1 MIEFNGNPAGETPP
15 TFDAM
20 HDSLP
25 ASPCAG
31 GEAASLPRGWLG
43 WGKSQTVCYQT
54 EVGKIPLFIWLKVI
68 SLIVLLALSARA
80 TAAAPELSFDNLYSS
95 YGVLGLEFS
104 DEVKTLSGQRV
115 RMRGFMAPPLK
126 AESQFFVLTKMPM
139 ALCPFCSSDAD
150 WPEDIVVIYLA
161 KRQTFVQNNTMIEV
175 EGGLEYGSWTDP
187 ETGFVSLLRMREA
200 TFDTL

>member
-1 MIEFNGNPAGETPP
+1 MSESNGNPAG
-15 TFDAM
+15 
-20 HDSLP
+20 
-25 ASPCAG
+25 
-31 GEAASLPRGWLG
+31 AA
-43 WGKSQTVCYQT
+43 
-54 EVGKIPLFIWLKVI
+54 PLFIWLKVI
-68 SLIVLLALSARA
+68 LLIVLLAPSAHVK
-80 TAAAPELSFDNLYSS
+80 AAPTELSFDRLYAS

-115 RMRGFMAPPLK
+115 TMRGFMAPPLK

-150 WPEDIVVIYLA
+150 WPEDIVVVYLT

-175 EGGLEYGSWTDP
+175 EGVLEHGSWTDAQ
-187 ETGFVSLLRMREA
+187 TGFVSLLRLREA